1 MSCTLWYKIC
11 HIKTIKK
18 FSSRRAD
25 VKNDGELVSFSSFI
39 VVNIDGRNYVNFGEA
54 QRFLVNFD
62 GELTEL
68 TSILTGLSHD

>member
-25 VKNDGELVSFSSFI
+25 VKNDGELVSLFKGPLSGTTLRSSY
-39 VVNIDGRNYVNFGEA
+39 DKLMKNFCKSYEML
-54 QRFLVNFD
+54 RKVSKINLRK
-62 GELTEL
+62 
-68 TSILTGLSHD
+68 S